1 MSRHWKEYL
10 LLGAATLVLSWGP
23 ATAAEGPKI
32 GFTSLGFFVP
42 ALAEA
47 RDGALAEAA
56 ELGATIEYIT
66 ADDAPTQ
73 HRAVENLIAKL
84 VDVLA
89 LDPNDS
95 QAISEAVKLA
105 NEAGIPVVMWVG
117 GAASG
122 EVATTIVSDEKQGG
136 YDIAKWTFEAMGG
149 KGKVALLQGD
159 KAHQAGALR
168 EEGFRAALSEY
179 PDIELA
185 GYAEAKWARD
195 VGERSA
201 NNLLTQAP
209 DLNAIV
215 ALNDEMAHG
224 ALAAAQARGIT
235 GLLIVG
241 YNGQCD
247 AIKAVL
253 DGAFAATLYQPFR
266 DIGARAVQAAVDVHG
281 GKPVDANISMPA
293 TPLDKSLA
301 EQIAA
306 GNAGTASA
314 GMIASV
320 QRAVAGCA
328 N

>member
-1 MSRHWKEYL
+1 MSKHWKMFL
-10 LLGAATLVLSWGP
+10 MAGAAAVALSGIQAQAADGP
-23 ATAAEGPKI
+23 TI

-47 RDGALAEAA
+47 RDGALAKAE

-73 HRAVENLIAKL
+73 QRAVENLIAKQ

-89 LDPNDS
+89 IDPNDS
-95 QAISEAVKLA
+95 QAISEAVKMA
-105 NEAGIPVVMWVG
+105 NQAGIPVVMWVG

-122 EVATTIVSDEKQGG
+122 DVATTIVSDETQGG

-159 KAHQAGALR
+159 KAHQAGAKR
-168 EEGFRAALSEY
+168 EEGFRKALAEY
-179 PDIELA
+179 PDITLA
-185 GYAEAKWARD
+185 GYGEAKWARD
-195 VGERSA
+195 VGERTA

-224 ALAAAQARGIT
+224 ALAAAQARGLN
-235 GLLIVG
+235 LLIVG

-253 DGAFAATLYQPFR
+253 DGSFGATLYQPFR
-266 DIGARAVQAAVDVHG
+266 DIGARAVQAAVDIKAG
-281 GKPVDANISMPA
+281 TPVDATISMPA
-293 TPLDKSLA
+293 TPLDKALA
-301 EQIAA
+301 ERIVS
-306 GNAGTASA
+306 GNVGDASA
-314 GMIASV
+314 GMVASV
-320 QRAVAGCA
+320 KRAAEGCPK
-328 N
+328 